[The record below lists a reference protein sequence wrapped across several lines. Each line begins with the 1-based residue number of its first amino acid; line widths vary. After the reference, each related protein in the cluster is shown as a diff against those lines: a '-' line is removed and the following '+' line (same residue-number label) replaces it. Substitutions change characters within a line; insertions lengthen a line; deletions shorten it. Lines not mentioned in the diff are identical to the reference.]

1 MKYFNVSREVDQTLT
16 GSSLQGYIKTTYA
29 DLVEKFGK
37 PDTIDLDKSTAEWC
51 VEFCV
56 DLGKGDYKYVN
67 ATIYDWKTDSTP
79 MGEYDWHV
87 GGFGFD
93 AVECVDNFMN
103 GKYTFVGGT
112 GEGLNV

>member
-29 DLVEKFGK
+29 DLVEKFGE

-56 DLGKGDYKYVN
+56 DLGMGDYKFVN
-67 ATIYDWKTDSTP
+67 TTIYDWKTDSTP
-79 MGEYDWHV
+79 LGEYDWHV
-87 GGFGFD
+87 GGFDFG
-93 AVECVDNFMN
+93 AVECVDDYMN
-103 GKYTFVGGT
+103 GNYTFVG
-112 GEGLNV
+112 EGANA

>member
-56 DLGKGDYKYVN
+56 DEGGGDYKYVN

-79 MGEYDWHV
+79 MGEYEWHV
-87 GGFGFD
+87 GGFDFD

>member
-1 MKYFNVSREVDQTLT
+1 MKYFNVSRDVDQTLT

-56 DLGKGDYKYVN
+56 DLGMGDYKFVN
-67 ATIYDWKTDSTP
+67 TTIYDWKTDSTP
-79 MGEYDWHV
+79 MG
-87 GGFGFD
+87 
-93 AVECVDNFMN
+93 
-103 GKYTFVGGT
+103 
-112 GEGLNV
+112 

>member
-1 MKYFNVSREVDQTLT
+1 MKYFNVSRDVDQTLT

-29 DLVEKFGK
+29 DLVEMFGE

-56 DLGKGDYKYVN
+56 DLGGGDYKYVN

-79 MGEYDWHV
+79 LGEYDWHV
-87 GGFGFD
+87 GGFDFG
-93 AVECVDNFMN
+93 AVECVDDYMN
-103 GKYTFVGGT
+103 GNYTFVG
-112 GEGLNV
+112 EGANA

>member
-1 MKYFNVSREVDQTLT
+1 MKMKLFNVSTEVDQTLA

-79 MGEYDWHV
+79 LGEYDWHV
-87 GGFGFD
+87 GGFDFG
-93 AVECVDNFMN
+93 AVECVDDYIN
-103 GKYTFVGGT
+103 GNYTFVG
-112 GEGLNV
+112 EGAK

>member
-1 MKYFNVSREVDQTLT
+1 MKYFNVSRDVDQTLT

-29 DLVEKFGK
+29 ALVEKFGE

-56 DLGKGDYKYVN
+56 DEGGGDYKYVN

-79 MGEYDWHV
+79 MDEYEWHV
-87 GGFGFD
+87 GGFDFD

>member
-1 MKYFNVSREVDQTLT
+1 MKLFNVSTEVDQTLA
-16 GSSLQGYIKTTYA
+16 GSSLQGYIKTTFA

-56 DLGKGDYKYVN
+56 DLGGGDYKYVN

-79 MGEYDWHV
+79 LGEYDWHV
-87 GGFGFD
+87 GGFDFG
-93 AVECVDNFMN
+93 AVECVDDYMN
-103 GKYTFVGGT
+103 GNYTFVG
-112 GEGLNV
+112 EGANA